1 MVKDKSSL
9 AVFKDYNPSEDLRKP
24 PGKAGTATPAAPTP
38 VAAPPSAPAP
48 AAAPAA
54 VAPPPP
60 PPPTASPA
68 PTTST
73 PRSSSAERIFASPLA
88 KKLAS
93 EKGIDLSLIQG
104 TGPDNQIR
112 SKDVLNY
119 VPKPAAGTKVEAA
132 PVVSTPQPPKQQQ
145 VSTPGQFAD
154 LALNNFRSVTAK
166 RLTLSKQTIPHY
178 YLTCELE
185 LDNALK

>member
-38 VAAPPSAPAP
+38 GAAPPSAP
-48 AAAPAA
+48 APAA

-93 EKGIDLSLIQG
+93 EK
-104 TGPDNQIR
+104 
-112 SKDVLNY
+112 
-119 VPKPAAGTKVEAA
+119 
-132 PVVSTPQPPKQQQ
+132 
-145 VSTPGQFAD
+145 
-154 LALNNFRSVTAK
+154 
-166 RLTLSKQTIPHY
+166 
-178 YLTCELE
+178 
-185 LDNALK
+185 

>member
-24 PGKAGTATPAAPTP
+24 PNKAGTATPAAPTP

-48 AAAPAA
+48 AA

-60 PPPTASPA
+60 PPTAPPA

-119 VPKPAAGTKVEAA
+119 VPKPAAGTTIEAA

-145 VSTPGQFAD
+145 VSKPGQFAD